1 MTEDHIIAYLFTAAA
16 IACVIAWLILITRC
30 SALP

>member
-16 IACVIAWLILITRC
+16 LACVIAWFIVLWFHL
-30 SALP
+30 